1 MRVAELPVLLVALL
15 GHRARPATA
24 QPAGGGD
31 WSSDAD
37 SGDSGD
43 SGGDSGGDGD
53 FSDSGPTCAWHCYSC
68 DGVHMTDGV
77 HTIGHGTCVSSQSW
91 PKSER
96 LGPGGVFD

>member
-1 MRVAELPVLLVALL
+1 MI
-15 GHRARPATA
+15 GTATA
-24 QPAGGGD
+24 TVLSMADFSTLAIRVSPTGIAAGRYRVCMD
-31 WSSDAD
+31 F
-37 SGDSGD
+37 
-43 SGGDSGGDGD
+43 GGDGD

-96 LGPGGVFD
+96 LGPAFLTERPC